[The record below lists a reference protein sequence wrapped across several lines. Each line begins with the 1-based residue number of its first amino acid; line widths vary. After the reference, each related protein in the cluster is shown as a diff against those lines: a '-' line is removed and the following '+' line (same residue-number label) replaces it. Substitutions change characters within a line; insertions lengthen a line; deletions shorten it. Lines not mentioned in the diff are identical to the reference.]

1 MSETAKH
8 NADEPIY
15 ILYDP
20 SNGRILG
27 NYAKYDAE
35 KGVRVQCDPKEV
47 AKASVGA
54 SPELKAEG
62 FEVLEAILEEAT
74 ELKDLEVDPE
84 GQELVPRKAK
94 RSGQK

>member
-1 MSETAKH
+1 MSETTEH
-8 NADEPIY
+8 NASEPIY

-35 KGVRVQCDPKEV
+35 KGVRVQCDPEEV

-62 FEVLEAILEEAT
+62 FEVLEAVLEEAT
-74 ELKDLEVDPE
+74 ELKDLKVDPE
-84 GQELVPRKAK
+84 RKELVSRKAK
-94 RSGQK
+94 RAEKK